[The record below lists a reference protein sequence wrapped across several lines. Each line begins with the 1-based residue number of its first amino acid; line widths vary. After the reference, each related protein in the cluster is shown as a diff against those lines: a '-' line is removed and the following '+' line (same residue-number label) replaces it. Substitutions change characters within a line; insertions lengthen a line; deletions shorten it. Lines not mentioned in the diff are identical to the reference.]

1 MFAIRERGYDIS
13 REMAEMGGMR
23 PGYRN
28 QQKKSVLFKA
38 PGLFIGALAFG
49 AAGGWTASDL
59 LASWSGSGGSGQSCK
74 IKGNVSI
81 ATGEKR
87 NGGKSGLRSRS
98 RHRWGGPQFPH
109 RYQRLCSDVSRGG
122 RPLWRSGHGPS
133 RRDPWIVRSSFS

>member
-13 REMAEMGGMR
+13 REMAEIGGMR

-59 LASWSGSGGSGQSCK
+59 LASWSASGGSGQSCK

-81 ATGEKR
+81 ATGERIFHVPGQRRYRRRSAPSMESGGSAR
-87 NGGKSGLRSRS
+87 NLKLGRRAGGNRDRDALAWVVTAIALLR
-98 RHRWGGPQFPH
+98 H
-109 RYQRLCSDVSRGG
+109 
-122 RPLWRSGHGPS
+122 
-133 RRDPWIVRSSFS
+133 